1 MAFYAR
7 SEEARQRHSVHK
19 LALVSL
25 LIPFNSFALFC
36 SSCSH
41 KTSLKTLDSSRLYS
55 KWGVAG
61 STCSRRCTFQ
71 RVTNSER
78 NRSSICF
85 FWWHWQRLPSGFG
98 TFIPSQR
105 NTERRH
111 RYITAIESEG
121 KLLLFFYCNCRGW
134 LVLFL
139 YLFICIFSQYR
150 CAVLLWTLILI
161 LQFRIEK
168 VVVCRDVN

>member
-7 SEEARQRHSVHK
+7 SEEARQSHSVHK

-25 LIPFNSFALFC
+25 LILFNSCALFC

-41 KTSLKTLDSSRLYS
+41 KTSLKTLDRSRLFT

-78 NRSSICF
+78 NRSSVCF

-105 NTERRH
+105 NTEWRH

-121 KLLLFFYCNCRGW
+121 KLILFFYCNCRR
-134 LVLFL
+134 LTCIVPLFIYLLSFPNIDVLFFCGL
-139 YLFICIFSQYR
+139 WSWYFSLGSKKWSY
-150 CAVLLWTLILI
+150 
-161 LQFRIEK
+161 EGM
-168 VVVCRDVN
+168 

>member
-7 SEEARQRHSVHK
+7 SEEARQSHSVHK

-25 LIPFNSFALFC
+25 LIPFNSCALFC

-41 KTSLKTLDSSRLYS
+41 KTSLKTLDSSRLYT

-78 NRSSICF
+78 NRSSVCF
-85 FWWHWQRLPSGFG
+85 FWWHWQRLPFGFG

-121 KLLLFFYCNCRGW
+121 KLMLFSIATAEADLYCSFIYLFVYFPSIDVLFFCGLWSWYFSLGSKKW
-134 LVLFL
+134 L
-139 YLFICIFSQYR
+139 Y
-150 CAVLLWTLILI
+150 AGM
-161 LQFRIEK
+161 
-168 VVVCRDVN
+168 